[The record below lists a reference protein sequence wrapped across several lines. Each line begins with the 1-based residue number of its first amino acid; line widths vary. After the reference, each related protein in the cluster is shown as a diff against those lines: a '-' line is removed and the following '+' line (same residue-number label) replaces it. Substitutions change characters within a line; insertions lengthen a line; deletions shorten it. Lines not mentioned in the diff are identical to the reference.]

1 MEPKFDSTNIK
12 AIIGLGN
19 PGQKYYRNRHNIGFR
34 VVDALVDQF
43 HGSWQ
48 TSELM
53 EYATVRM
60 NDASG
65 QSHDV
70 VVIKPRTFMNNSGKV
85 LGWLQK
91 KGIKPDQIVV
101 VHDELEKGFGKV
113 LLRFGGSHKG
123 HNGLKSIMGSIG
135 PDFWRLKF
143 GISRPDDREEVPD
156 YVLADF
162 SKQEE
167 EQVPDFIDQSIS
179 LIV

>member
-1 MEPKFDSTNIK
+1 MEPKFDSKNIK

-19 PGQKYYRNRHNIGFR
+19 PGQKYHKNRHNIGFR
-34 VVDALVDQF
+34 VVDELVNRF

-48 TSELM
+48 SSELM
-53 EYATVRM
+53 EYASLRM
-60 NDASG
+60 GD
-65 QSHDV
+65 HEV
-70 VVIKPRTFMNNSGKV
+70 FVIKPRTFMNASGKV
-85 LGWLQK
+85 LPWLLK
-91 KGIKPDQIVV
+91 KGIKADQIVV

-113 LLRFGGSHKG
+113 LLRFAGSHKG
-123 HNGLKSIMGSIG
+123 HNGLKSIMGIVG

-162 SKQEE
+162 ARNEE
-167 EQVPDFIDQSIS
+167 EQVPAYIDQILD